1 MNDKQYKLLRCLSRR
16 RRKEEEFSRVVDIT
30 VVGDFLRVSV

>member
-1 MNDKQYKLLRCLSRR
+1 MSFKKKKK
-16 RRKEEEFSRVVDIT
+16 RRKEEEEFSRVVDIT